1 MKIKH
6 KLKNMNLL
14 LYIFIIFFC
23 LFSFLSF
30 IPTYTNADN
39 NEYSKV
45 LDDLKKDEGF
55 NIEDYPLVEDNH
67 SLQVIQIAE
76 SNDKELFIY
85 VYQPS
90 AKYIATSIDFSTTYD
105 EDDNFY
111 DFNNYKL
118 KLLNQEGTLS
128 KYVVENFSIKDDDIR
143 YYNITDIYRNFDE
156 TVDEDPSGDGNVTT
170 EVAYE
175 VGQLWSAETKDN
187 DIKYDYVYVETIEIV
202 EKYVGFLRYE
212 DGFFLSKNSCDSH
225 YIAFSTDKYISKLFA
240 AEIYYTQRTATRV
253 LGQTV
258 YGEYVD
264 KHIEIEYKDV
274 ANSTSNLLFKN
285 YSWDRIQKTSDFIS
299 DENDKL
305 DDSAKESI
313 EKCSWILRFAET
325 PYFFGTAS
333 GESWTR
339 VENVSILRLKF
350 ESFGITFDLGVVDNK
365 TTGKS
370 TPDNVNWWETFFKA
384 VGIVLGCLGFLILF
398 IFLWPFISPVLSVI
412 IKFLLNCLKYIF
424 KGIWWVITAPFSV
437 FNNDD

>member
-1 MKIKH
+1 M
-6 KLKNMNLL
+6 
-14 LYIFIIFFC
+14 
-23 LFSFLSF
+23 
-30 IPTYTNADN
+30 
-39 NEYSKV
+39 
-45 LDDLKKDEGF
+45 
-55 NIEDYPLVEDNH
+55 
-67 SLQVIQIAE
+67 
-76 SNDKELFIY
+76 
-85 VYQPS
+85 
-90 AKYIATSIDFSTTYD
+90 
-105 EDDNFY
+105 
-111 DFNNYKL
+111 
-118 KLLNQEGTLS
+118 
-128 KYVVENFSIKDDDIR
+128 
-143 YYNITDIYRNFDE
+143 
-156 TVDEDPSGDGNVTT
+156 TT

>member
-118 KLLNQEGTLS
+118 KLLN
-128 KYVVENFSIKDDDIR
+128 K
-143 YYNITDIYRNFDE
+143 
-156 TVDEDPSGDGNVTT
+156 
-170 EVAYE
+170 
-175 VGQLWSAETKDN
+175 
-187 DIKYDYVYVETIEIV
+187 
-202 EKYVGFLRYE
+202 
-212 DGFFLSKNSCDSH
+212 
-225 YIAFSTDKYISKLFA
+225 
-240 AEIYYTQRTATRV
+240 
-253 LGQTV
+253 
-258 YGEYVD
+258 
-264 KHIEIEYKDV
+264 
-274 ANSTSNLLFKN
+274 
-285 YSWDRIQKTSDFIS
+285 
-299 DENDKL
+299 
-305 DDSAKESI
+305 KEH
-313 EKCSWILRFAET
+313 L
-325 PYFFGTAS
+325 
-333 GESWTR
+333 
-339 VENVSILRLKF
+339 VSML
-350 ESFGITFDLGVVDNK
+350 
-365 TTGKS
+365 
-370 TPDNVNWWETFFKA
+370 
-384 VGIVLGCLGFLILF
+384 
-398 IFLWPFISPVLSVI
+398 
-412 IKFLLNCLKYIF
+412 
-424 KGIWWVITAPFSV
+424 
-437 FNNDD
+437 